1 MRLSRRC
8 PCLHEVWRGNLIL
21 TILSC
26 ENPSNIR
33 ELNYG
38 PPMCG
43 ANKLTGKMDLVLLRN
58 KWILLFCH
66 GTFQRHVFLL
76 STRFVRTSR
85 NGSSHKTWS
94 HVLFAQHLEAYLLFA
109 LRWICLQYDHF
120 FPRLEA
126 EESISEIDSHH
137 IFSERLSCDRV
148 SLKTG
153 SWQFGLTAGMLVS
166 TWLA

>member
-120 FPRLEA
+120 FPKA
-126 EESISEIDSHH
+126 
-137 IFSERLSCDRV
+137 
-148 SLKTG
+148 G
-153 SWQFGLTAGMLVS
+153 SWRINF
-166 TWLA
+166 WNW